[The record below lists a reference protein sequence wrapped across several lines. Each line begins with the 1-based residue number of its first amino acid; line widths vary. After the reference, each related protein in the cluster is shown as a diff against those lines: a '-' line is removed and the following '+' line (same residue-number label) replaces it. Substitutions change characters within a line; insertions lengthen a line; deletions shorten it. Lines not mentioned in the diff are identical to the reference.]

1 MIKLDVQYKL
11 SVGNDTVT
19 FKEITAGL
27 YLGVY
32 ASGTITGVLKDNVLI
47 ATFNNTVVNVSGI
60 MELTFSKTGFEG
72 RWKKGFEAGDMKQKW
87 NGVLIEDPEK
97 SNPTEVL
104 RTGFHVHT
112 DEEGIRYEGEWANGV
127 FLRGK
132 LEYVLDGEK
141 IVEEGEFSDF
151 MLASGKLCYE
161 DGLCEEGTFD
171 SDGSLTGQGKRTWA
185 NGDFEEGFFK
195 SGDLIEGKARI
206 THEDGDVSE
215 GNKKN
220 GEWIEETDKY
230 EGELLNGMRHG
241 KGKLMMSGCC
251 YEGDFSNNMMHGKG
265 VYTWDSGISYI
276 GDFANDN
283 FHGKGTKTFVNGDY
297 YEGIWKEDDFVSGMV
312 KVTYD
317 SGASYEGEMLNGQRN
332 GKGKYTWQDGD
343 FYEGDFVDGNFN
355 GQGKKTGLNGSWK
368 SGTWENDNFVSGNAY
383 VIYDDGDTYEGGF
396 VNGVREGWGVLKNS
410 NGELTEG
417 KWKDGEIDFSAGD
430 SVTLKSG
437 GINMTVERV
446 FYKGNHL
453 VAECIYVYRGK
464 PIKEEYDL
472 TLLKHLKN

>member
-112 DEEGIRYEGEWANGV
+112 DEEGIRYEGEWENGV

-132 LEYVLDGEK
+132 SEFVLDGEK
-141 IVEEGEFSDF
+141 IVEEGEFTDF
-151 MLASGKLCYE
+151 MLTSGKIIYE
-161 DGLCEEGTFD
+161 DLFCEEGTFD
-171 SDGSLTGQGKRTWA
+171 SDGFLSGQGKKTWA
-185 NGDFEEGFFK
+185 NGDFKEGIFR
-195 SGDLIEGKARI
+195 SGDLIEGKIRV
-206 THEDGDVSE
+206 THDDGKISE
-215 GNKKN
+215 GLWKDD
-220 GEWIEETDKY
+220 EWY
-230 EGELLNGMRHG
+230 EGHVNLVYDDGNLYEGGYLNGMQ
-241 KGKLMMSGCC
+241 
-251 YEGDFSNNMMHGKG
+251 N
-265 VYTWDSGISYI
+265 
-276 GDFANDN
+276 
-283 FHGKGTKTFVNGDY
+283 
-297 YEGIWKEDDFVSGMV
+297 
-312 KVTYD
+312 
-317 SGASYEGEMLNGQRN
+317 
-332 GKGKYTWQDGD
+332 
-343 FYEGDFVDGNFN
+343 
-355 GQGKKTGLNGSWK
+355 
-368 SGTWENDNFVSGNAY
+368 
-383 VIYDDGDTYEGGF
+383 
-396 VNGVREGWGVLKNS
+396 GWGVLTKPTGEIIEGIWED
-410 NGELTEG
+410 GELT
-417 KWKDGEIDFSAGD
+417 FSRGD
-430 SVTLKSG
+430 VVALKSG
-437 GINMTVERV
+437 GLNMTVERV
-446 FYKGNHL
+446 FYRGNHL